1 MQFCRRGAQRRRT
14 IAPWSYS
21 TGKNNPNRSPCGS
34 TLAGKNILLIGVTGF
49 IGKVWL
55 AQLLNEV
62 PQIGKIYLL
71 IRRQRTTTAQRRFE
85 KIFEESP
92 VFDPLQ
98 EQLGDRFAEFVS
110 ERVEVIEGDVSQP
123 GLGIAPE
130 MRAQLARNLD
140 LVVNSSGLTDFNP
153 DLREALASNVAPVL
167 HLIEFLR
174 ASDHAALIHLSTC
187 YVVGGKDGRVVEEVQ
202 PNYTP
207 LGRCGFRRRA

>member
-1 MQFCRRGAQRRRT
+1 MRH
-14 IAPWSYS
+14 
-21 TGKNNPNRSPCGS
+21 

-71 IRRQRTTTAQRRFE
+71 IRRQRTTTSQRRFE

-98 EQLGDRFAEFVS
+98 EQLGDRFADFVA

-123 GLGIAPE
+123 GLGMAPE
-130 MRAQLARNLD
+130 MRARLAARWTW
-140 LVVNSSGLTDFNP
+140 SST
-153 DLREALASNVAPVL
+153 AP
-167 HLIEFLR
+167 
-174 ASDHAALIHLSTC
+174 A
-187 YVVGGKDGRVVEEVQ
+187 
-202 PNYTP
+202 
-207 LGRCGFRRRA
+207 

>member
-1 MQFCRRGAQRRRT
+1 MAACRTDRLLRNLGLTAHPERLEKAILPAERPKAANHR
-14 IAPWSYS
+14 ALVVFN
-21 TGKNNPNRSPCGS
+21 GKKQSEPLSVRH

-98 EQLGDRFAEFVS
+98 EQLW
-110 ERVEVIEGDVSQP
+110 
-123 GLGIAPE
+123 
-130 MRAQLARNLD
+130 RAVRG
-140 LVVNSSGLTDFNP
+140 VC
-153 DLREALASNVAPVL
+153 
-167 HLIEFLR
+167 LR
-174 ASDHAALIHLSTC
+174 ARRS
-187 YVVGGKDGRVVEEVQ
+187 
-202 PNYTP
+202 
-207 LGRCGFRRRA
+207 RRRRRQPAGTGDGPGDASATGAHAGPGREQLRPDGFQSGPSRSAGEQCRLRSCT